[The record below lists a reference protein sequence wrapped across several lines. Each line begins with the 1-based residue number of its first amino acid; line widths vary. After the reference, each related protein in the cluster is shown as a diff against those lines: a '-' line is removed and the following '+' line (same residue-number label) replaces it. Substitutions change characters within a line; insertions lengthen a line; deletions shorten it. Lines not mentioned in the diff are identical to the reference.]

1 MNLTSCAQCKQLRPT
16 RWGGGRVWTLS
27 PSQCRQGVGVATFG
41 SRSGGS
47 WGGEGGRVR
56 VRVRGEMPGQIGTR
70 VDIYGTP
77 RVRHGMVD
85 PPGVY

>member
-1 MNLTSCAQCKQLRPT
+1 M
-16 RWGGGRVWTLS
+16 GRV
-27 PSQCRQGVGVATFG
+27 QAVAG
-41 SRSGGS
+41 
-47 WGGEGGRVR
+47 GGEGGRVR